1 MLLAREQAAMR
12 EELAAAFDAR
22 GVLFEIA
29 PLGRTPSRLMSLAGL
44 PLSLSLLGSPVPM
57 PVLMS
62 MRTPSI
68 SW

>member
-12 EELAAAFDAR
+12 EELAAAFDVR

-29 PLGRTPSRLMSLAGL
+29 PLGRAPPRPRLPPSPLLSL
-44 PLSLSLLGSPVPM
+44 PLLRSPAPMPVPM
-57 PVLMS
+57 L
-62 MRTPSI
+62 MRTSSI

>member
-22 GVLFEIA
+22 GVLFE
-29 PLGRTPSRLMSLAGL
+29 PRRWRRMPSRLMPLAGP
-44 PLSLSLLGSPVPM
+44 PLSLPLLRSPAPM

>member
-22 GVLFEIA
+22 GVLFEAA
-29 PLGRTPSRLMSLAGL
+29 PLGRMPSRLMPLAGP
-44 PLSLSLLGSPVPM
+44 PLSLPLLRSPAPM

-68 SW
+68 RW

>member
-22 GVLFEIA
+22 GVLFEVG
-29 PLGRTPSRLMSLAGL
+29 PLGRVSARLMPLAGP
-44 PLSLSLLGSPVPM
+44 PLSLPLLRSPGPM

-62 MRTPSI
+62 MRTQLMI
-68 SW
+68 W